1 MSQVGE
7 QEVVEQ
13 VRHAIPFASS
23 SGDQGPTVPAAPSHA
38 GYPDTRRRVSQGKDP
53 SALNRMG
60 PYPDRATA
68 ERALEIAAERNKAAD
83 EADEE
88 WNR

>member
-1 MSQVGE
+1 MSDEGWYYDVHTGK
-7 QEVVEQ
+7 
-13 VRHAIPFASS
+13 
-23 SGDQGPTVPAAPSHA
+23 
-38 GYPDTRRRVSQGKDP
+38 VSQGKDP
-53 SALNRMG
+53 GALNRMG